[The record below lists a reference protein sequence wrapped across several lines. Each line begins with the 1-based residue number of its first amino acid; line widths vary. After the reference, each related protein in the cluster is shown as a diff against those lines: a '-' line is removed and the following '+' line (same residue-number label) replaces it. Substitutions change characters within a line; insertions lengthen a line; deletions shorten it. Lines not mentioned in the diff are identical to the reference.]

1 MKYYIISKIELEG
14 TDSLKYTDVGYTED
28 INITNE
34 INEQYD
40 ATLGKFL
47 GENRTKLELEE
58 VSISTFFN
66 DIYHLS
72 HFYKLTTIYI
82 IQNSWFDYVYTSIN
96 KKFMFW
102 FFF

>member
-1 MKYYIISKIELEG
+1 MEG

-40 ATLGKFL
+40 ITLGVFL
-47 GENRTKLELEE
+47 GENRTRLELGE

-66 DIYHLS
+66 DIDSVNEARTEVENVEELNIVHITNVNQL
-72 HFYKLTTIYI
+72 
-82 IQNSWFDYVYTSIN
+82 
-96 KKFMFW
+96 
-102 FFF
+102 

>member
-28 INITNE
+28 VNITNE

-40 ATLGKFL
+40 ITLGVFL
-47 GENRTKLELEE
+47 GENRTRLELGE

-66 DIYHLS
+66 DIDSVNEARTEVENVEELNIVHITNLNQ
-72 HFYKLTTIYI
+72 L
-82 IQNSWFDYVYTSIN
+82 
-96 KKFMFW
+96 
-102 FFF
+102 